1 MPNRPQHYSADKAA
15 EWPDEKPI
23 GGNLAPATAV
33 AADDPRLSG
42 QRRPIVNALD
52 VEIPDSARE
61 TGGQRCVKI
70 GAVEGREI
78 TRRPP
83 EFSANAENNFFS
95 RPLRKYAESGI
106 DQCL

>member
-23 GGNLAPATAV
+23 GAKLSPATAV

-61 TGGQRCVKI
+61 TGGPRCVKI
-70 GAVEGREI
+70 GPVEGREI

-83 EFSANAENNFFS
+83 QFSADAPNNFFF
-95 RPLRKYAESGI
+95 RPLPDHAASRL
-106 DQCL
+106 DPRL